1 MISPIHQTWLPYSIS
16 DGRSE
21 PVCLSALHL
30 ADMLI
35 YIYMLIYSDDIEEE
49 LKLNLGAS

>member
-35 YIYMLIYSDDIEEE
+35 YSDDIEEE